1 MTLAACVAGLAN
13 LPILLLQPSGDGGMN
28 NLDTLFSKPAL
39 KLCNTATFTAQGEKF
54 TFVLV

>member
-1 MTLAACVAGLAN
+1 
-13 LPILLLQPSGDGGMN
+13 MN

-39 KLCNTATFTAQGEKF
+39 QLCNTTTFTAQGEKF